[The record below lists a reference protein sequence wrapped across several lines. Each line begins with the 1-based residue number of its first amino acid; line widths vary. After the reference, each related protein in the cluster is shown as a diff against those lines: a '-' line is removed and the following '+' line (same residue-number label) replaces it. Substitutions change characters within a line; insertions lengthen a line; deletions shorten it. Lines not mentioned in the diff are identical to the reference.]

1 MNELSEFMSK
11 NSGGLEL
18 NHLFLRFQENTP
30 GSVRREFSSSSSR
43 TAYLCFQSS
52 PKEEN
57 STPVDH

>member
-30 GSVRREFSSSSSR
+30 GSVRREFSGKYKQNCLLMLPVLSQGGQLYSS
-43 TAYLCFQSS
+43 
-52 PKEEN
+52 
-57 STPVDH
+57 